1 MPLFLKRV
9 MKRAS
14 WAAIVVVAA
23 VTALQIGGCYY
34 MQAVNGQLEV
44 LRKREPIAELLQDS
58 TLPETTRQRLATVLD
73 ARRFAVETLLLPEN
87 DSYRSYTDLERDYV
101 VWNVFAAPEFSLEP
115 KTWCFP
121 VVGCVAYRG
130 YFSQASAERQARKLS
145 KRGYDV
151 YVGGVPAYSTLGRF
165 DDPVLNTML
174 RWSDVDLVSTL
185 FHELA
190 HQRLFIKGD
199 TGFNES
205 FATAVAEFGLERWLT
220 AKGRDAELDRYRARD
235 ELRRRLMTSAD
246 AAKIE
251 LNALYA
257 QDIDDD
263 LKRARKQ
270 RLIDALVAQAAE
282 EAKRLGFE
290 GPGWLRPPLNNARL
304 ASLALYRGQLDAFRR
319 ILADCGG
326 DIACFYTE
334 VERLGNLPPADRR
347 QALDS
352 LGRSASAERLGP
364 STAAVAD
371 HPGAFRG
378 LFPAG
383 D

>member
-1 MPLFLKRV
+1 MPLFLKRTV
-9 MKRAS
+9 KRALG
-14 WAAIVVVAA
+14 AAIVVVGV
-23 VTALQIGGCYY
+23 VTALQMGGCYY

-44 LRKREPIAELLQDS
+44 LRKREPIAELLEDP
-58 TLPETTRQRLATVLD
+58 TLPEVTRQRLATVLD

-87 DSYRSYTDLERDYV
+87 DSYRTYTDLERDYV

-130 YFSQASAERQARKLS
+130 YFSQASAERQAQKLS
-145 KRGYDV
+145 RRGYDV

-174 RWSDVDLVSTL
+174 RWSDLDLVSTL

-220 AKGRDAELDRYRARD
+220 AKGRGAELDGYRARD
-235 ELRRRLMTSAD
+235 ELRRQLMTSAD
-246 AAKIE
+246 ATKTE
-251 LNALYA
+251 LEALYA
-257 QDIDDD
+257 LDIDDG

-270 RLIDALVAQAAE
+270 RLIDALVARAAE
-282 EAKRLGFE
+282 DAKRLGFQ
-290 GPGWLRPPLNNARL
+290 GSGWLRPPLNNARL
-304 ASLALYRGQLDAFRR
+304 ASLALYRGQLGAFRR

-326 DIACFYTE
+326 DLACFYAE
-334 VERLGNLPPADRR
+334 AERLGNLPPADRR
-347 QALDS
+347 QQLDR
-352 LGRSASAERLGP
+352 LGQSMAADGLERSAASAGRLQ
-364 STAAVAD
+364 
-371 HPGAFRG
+371 G
-378 LFPAG
+378 LISG
-383 D
+383 R

>member
-1 MPLFLKRV
+1 
-9 MKRAS
+9 
-14 WAAIVVVAA
+14 
-23 VTALQIGGCYY
+23 

-44 LRKREPIAELLQDS
+44 LRKREPIAELLQDP
-58 TLPETTRQRLATVLD
+58 TLPEATRQRLVTVLD

-87 DSYRSYTDLERDYV
+87 DSYRTYTDLERDYV

-130 YFSQASAERQARKLS
+130 YFSQASAERRARKLS
-145 KRGYDV
+145 RQGYDV

-205 FATAVAEFGLERWLT
+205 FATAVAEFGLERWLS

-235 ELRRRLMTSAD
+235 ELRRQLTTSAD
-246 AAKIE
+246 AAKLE

-270 RLIDALVAQAAE
+270 RLIDALIAQAAE
-282 EAKRLGFE
+282 DAKRLGFE

-319 ILADCGG
+319 ILVDCGS
-326 DIACFYTE
+326 DIACFYAE
-334 VERLGNLPPADRR
+334 AERLGDLPPADRR
-347 QALDS
+347 QALDGLVRS
-352 LGRSASAERLGP
+352 AEAERPGRSADLDRPDAIK
-364 STAAVAD
+364 
-371 HPGAFRG
+371 G

-383 D
+383 N